1 MVLYKKSQKLVYLVL
16 NEKIFTWDEEKHELN
31 IKKHKIT
38 FTEAAT
44 VFDDENALIR
54 DDPDHSQDEARFIII
69 GFSENAR
76 LLIVCHCF
84 RADDSIIRLISAR
97 KANRRERREYG
108 GQ

>member
-1 MVLYKKSQKLVYLVL
+1 VRHSLS
-16 NEKIFTWDEEKHELN
+16 ERTFAWDEEKQAAN

-38 FTEAAT
+38 FIEATT

-54 DDPDHSQDEARFIII
+54 DDPDHSQNEDRFIII

-76 LLIVCHCF
+76 LFIVCHCN
-84 RADDSIIRLISAR
+84 RTDDSIIRIITAR

-108 GQ
+108 GHV